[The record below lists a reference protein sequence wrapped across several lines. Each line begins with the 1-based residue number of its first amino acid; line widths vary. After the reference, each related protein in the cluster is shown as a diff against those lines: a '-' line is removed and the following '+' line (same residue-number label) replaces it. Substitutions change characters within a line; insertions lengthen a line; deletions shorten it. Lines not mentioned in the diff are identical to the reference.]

1 MSTKKLNNW
10 WSMIDLNGLLRM
22 FHKSKGQDANEFIDD
37 CDLYW
42 NSCSKR
48 EKMEI
53 FRKYS

>member
-22 FHKSKGQDANEFIDD
+22 FHKSRGLDANEFIED

-42 NSCSKR
+42 NSCSKK

-53 FRKYS
+53 YRRFC